1 MEGSSWFTVNY
12 GFASNVLKNVFNSY
26 QKAYAKCKEH
36 LKYTLDN
43 FTIEHMK
50 NKLQDYLEN
59 TEKFI
64 TLKNT
69 ANPVR
74 NTLNLPKIT
83 LPKLKK

>member
-1 MEGSSWFTVNY
+1 
-12 GFASNVLKNVFNSY
+12 
-26 QKAYAKCKEH
+26 
-36 LKYTLDN
+36 
-43 FTIEHMK
+43 MK